1 MSYPVAESTWWVAKR
16 DFGWLNVGLQA
27 SEASALVDLSASEAS
42 ALEDHHASVASAL

>member
-27 SEASALVDLSASEAS
+27 SALVDLSASEAS